1 MNILKKVFSIILKII
16 FIGFALFFSFISF
29 LLYSIGEEYMRGHI
43 IRDNSNL
50 VGGFTALIFAFII
63 FLLGINIIMNTGKTR
78 QRFKRLMSKINNE
91 EYTPHCSD
99 KKALN
104 FDELSTLGKEDSL
117 VIRAYMKPMNIIIE
131 FFVDLYLFNFSYNS
145 FI

>member
-1 MNILKKVFSIILKII
+1 MKKVFSIILKII

-29 LLYSIGEEYMRGHI
+29 LLYSIGEEYIRGHI
-43 IRDNSNL
+43 IRDNSHL

>member
-43 IRDNSNL
+43 IRDNSHL

>member
-1 MNILKKVFSIILKII
+1 
-16 FIGFALFFSFISF
+16 
-29 LLYSIGEEYMRGHI
+29 
-43 IRDNSNL
+43 
-50 VGGFTALIFAFII
+50 
-63 FLLGINIIMNTGKTR
+63 MNTGKTR
-78 QRFKRLMSKINNE
+78 QRFKRLMSKINSE
-91 EYTPHCSD
+91 EYTPDYSD
-99 KKALN
+99 KEALN

>member
-29 LLYSIGEEYMRGHI
+29 LLYSIGEEYIRGHI
-43 IRDNSNL
+43 IRDNSHL

>member
-1 MNILKKVFSIILKII
+1 VNILKKVFSIILKII

-43 IRDNSNL
+43 IRDNSHL

>member
-43 IRDNSNL
+43 IRDNSHL
-50 VGGFTALIFAFII
+50 VGGFTALIFAFIN

>member
-43 IRDNSNL
+43 IRDNSHL

-131 FFVDLYLFNFSYNS
+131 FFVDLLPL
-145 FI
+145 